1 MECSIKAWFIHNT
14 KNMCQHFS
22 LLRENSDSTRINSL
36 IIKNYDFSTFKYR
49 HKLYLSYFSFAN
61 KSSQHC
67 MVVACFSF
75 TVFIRSKYLGI
86 QEFDLI
92 LFNRVLG
99 NLARND
105 LNSVNLLR
113 WPTGKKVTG
122 FFLSMEGLCLND
134 LARLGLFG

>member
-1 MECSIKAWFIHNT
+1 
-14 KNMCQHFS
+14 
-22 LLRENSDSTRINSL
+22 
-36 IIKNYDFSTFKYR
+36 
-49 HKLYLSYFSFAN
+49 
-61 KSSQHC
+61 

-75 TVFIRSKYLGI
+75 TIFIRSKYLGI

>member
-1 MECSIKAWFIHNT
+1 MSA
-14 KNMCQHFS
+14 FS
-22 LLRENSDSTRINSL
+22 DTRINSL
-36 IIKNYDFSTFKYR
+36 IALVLYFIKNYDFSTFKYQY
-49 HKLYLSYFSFAN
+49 KLYLSYFSFAN

-75 TVFIRSKYLGI
+75 TIFIRSKYLGI

-92 LFNRVLG
+92 LLNRVLG

-122 FFLSMEGLCLND
+122 FFYQWK
-134 LARLGLFG
+134 AFA